1 MTKEALDNA
10 VTARLSEIDTA
21 LNAIPDDTAVDA
33 VALFPEWEIGRL
45 YAVGYRL
52 RYGGKL
58 YKVVQAHTSQADWTP
73 DIVPALF
80 APILPGQDGTE
91 PGEWVQPDSTNPYKK
106 GDRVIFDGHVYESLI
121 DGNVW
126 SPSAYPAGWQLVD

>member
-33 VALFPEWEIGRL
+33 VALFPEWEVGRL

-52 RYGGKL
+52 RYDGKL

-73 DIVPALF
+73 DAVPALY
-80 APILPGQDGTE
+80 TE
-91 PGEWVQPDSTNPYKK
+91 VAAPGEIPVWRQPTGAQDAYAK
-106 GDRVIFDGHVYESLI
+106 GDRVHWPTAEDPVYESTI
-121 DGNVW
+121 DSNVW
-126 SPSAYPAGWQLVD
+126 APNVYGWIAI

>member
-33 VALFPEWEIGRL
+33 VALFPEWEIGRF
-45 YAVGYRL
+45 YNTGYRL
-52 RYGGKL
+52 RYCGKL

-73 DIVPALF
+73 DAVPALY
-80 APILPGQDGTE
+80 TE
-91 PGEWVQPDSTNPYKK
+91 VAAPGEIPVWKQPTGAQDAYAK
-106 GDRVIFDGHVYESLI
+106 GDRVHWPGASDPVYESTI
-121 DGNVW
+121 DSNVW
-126 SPSAYPAGWQLVD
+126 APNVYGWIAI